1 MSTLKNS
8 LPDELIALWSP
19 ENEIEESHLIAV
31 GDDSDENNAITMDGN
46 AEDTIIDDS
55 NGYKTELSDREK
67 LKAAYA
73 LNLCTVSVSQ
83 IVKDRDQYIM
93 DQEYDA
99 ILNNLNLQNLPDDES
114 LLKILKEILDV
125 ITFFKIQEGDRAFI
139 EEDYKQALKQN
150 LTSAVNIGGL
160 VGSMTSMG
168 INSLMTPTGWVKA
181 GITVA
186 TTIGVGYM
194 NYRSGKNQARLN
206 KKKKEWE
213 LQRAA
218 IEQLNGLRRELF
230 DTAWHITKN
239 FEINDDWRLTENQ
252 ISQYLK
258 ILEDPDDYRRFE
270 RLDFIKDKF
279 YAYPPFWYQ
288 LGHTARLVSIS
299 EPDNKE
305 NYEEYARSCFKFFL
319 FNTHENILRD
329 DLIASSCALEY
340 AEMLDK
346 DNDRDKIREL
356 LSTALKYSGNKN
368 DVVEMCAIGF
378 LRIEEY
384 SIASRLLWR
393 LVNEKYDEN
402 FNAELLSIM
411 YCRLYIGLLQ
421 ADSNNEEAENLT
433 YALLPGSWNKETTEL
448 DKKELLEYAYE
459 LLRARVTEE
468 AYLIPLPD
476 ADNQVITE
484 QGYLRTRSELIKLK
498 ADDISQQVYEKYRL
512 EFLNIIMPESF
523 IERNGL
529 LFDYHT
535 GNIEDD
541 IKKCIQ
547 SIKTKRIVAS
557 YIDAIKREA
566 ILIQIYYAYE
576 HLFNCLA
583 KYIDNSPDTKNQ
595 IRDEIN
601 DYLGENRDGYKE
613 IENALESMQADDAIN
628 TIEEKITLFDF
639 QGLMERLFP
648 IIQVY
653 YVDRISRA
661 KDLSDISD
669 MEQELY
675 LFSKEYDF
683 EIPVIQQIDK
693 YKNEKIR
700 GREQKNNREIDPSI
714 LGIEDIEEYEKQ
726 QRDARDRFD
735 AIVALFKE
743 NRENLIKDN
752 NEKFSL
758 KIWGDDNYEQFLK
771 GRTDFNDITPI
782 AVIWNN
788 SKLAFRPMGK
798 VLAFDAERVYWID
811 KSVSVSYSEV
821 DYDKNNKLKL
831 NDKTYS
837 NSCIDFDA
845 LRKLIEAIIPIAD
858 KTNEFVHV
866 ESIGA
871 MEEKAKR
878 VVNMY
883 TTMAAVNGVNPVPVV
898 GIAPGI
904 SIQVAMLY
912 RITKAYRLDIG
923 KDTLKS
929 LSMEMLKD
937 ISTQTAEQQV
947 IKAVALM
954 LVPGSVVINGVIS
967 AGAAGALTYAMGMS
981 FSEYC
986 KGLLGTSTD
995 KKGKSPNLK
1004 FNISDAISVMKPSF
1018 EAHVKEKG
1026 KEIIEAEQKNAEN
1039 NLTKIV
1045 SIDIE
1050 ETKQELEETA
1060 EVIQKSVEV
1069 ISHSSEEI
1077 TQSSRNVRE
1086 SMDKGWDEIR
1096 KQMNKGKEE

>member
-1 MSTLKNS
+1 M
-8 LPDELIALWSP
+8 
-19 ENEIEESHLIAV
+19 
-31 GDDSDENNAITMDGN
+31 
-46 AEDTIIDDS
+46 
-55 NGYKTELSDREK
+55 
-67 LKAAYA
+67 
-73 LNLCTVSVSQ
+73 
-83 IVKDRDQYIM
+83 
-93 DQEYDA
+93 
-99 ILNNLNLQNLPDDES
+99 
-114 LLKILKEILDV
+114 
-125 ITFFKIQEGDRAFI
+125 F
-139 EEDYKQALKQN
+139 
-150 LTSAVNIGGL
+150 
-160 VGSMTSMG
+160 
-168 INSLMTPTGWVKA
+168 
-181 GITVA
+181 
-186 TTIGVGYM
+186 
-194 NYRSGKNQARLN
+194 
-206 KKKKEWE
+206 
-213 LQRAA
+213 
-218 IEQLNGLRRELF
+218 F

-239 FEINDDWRLTENQ
+239 FEIDDNWRLTENQ

-288 LGHTARLVSIS
+288 LGHTARLVSIN

-340 AEMLDK
+340 AEMLDA
-346 DNDRDKIREL
+346 DGERDKIKEL

-368 DVVEMCAIGF
+368 DVVEMCAVGF

-421 ADSNNEEAENLT
+421 ADSKHEEAEELT
-433 YALLPGSWNKETTEL
+433 YALLPGSWDKEVTEL

-476 ADNQVITE
+476 TDNNVITQ
-484 QGYLRTRSELIKLK
+484 QGYLRVRAELIKLK
-498 ADDISQQVYEKYRL
+498 ADDISQQIYEKYLR
-512 EFLNIIMPESF
+512 EFLNIIIPEPF

-529 LFDYHT
+529 LFDYYST
-535 GNIEDD
+535 NIEED
-541 IKKCIQ
+541 IKKCLQ
-547 SIKTKRIVAS
+547 SIKTKRIETS

-566 ILIQIYYAYE
+566 VLIQIYYAYE
-576 HLFNCLA
+576 HLFDCLT
-583 KYIDNSPDTKNQ
+583 KYIVNSPETKNQ

-601 DYLGENRDGYKE
+601 DYLRENKDGYKE
-613 IENALESMQADDAIN
+613 IENALESMQAADAIK
-628 TIEEKITLFDF
+628 TIEERLDLFNL
-639 QGLMERLFP
+639 QGLMERLSP

-653 YVDRISRA
+653 YVDRISKA
-661 KDLSDISD
+661 TDLSEVSD

-683 EIPVIQQIDK
+683 EVPVIRQIDT

-700 GREQKNNREIDPSI
+700 GRERKRNRDIDPSI

-726 QRDARDRFD
+726 QREARDRFD
-735 AIVALFKE
+735 AIVSLFKE
-743 NRENLIKDN
+743 NRENLINDINDKYC
-752 NEKFSL
+752 L

-771 GRTDFNDITPI
+771 GRTEFNDITPI

-788 SKLAFRPMGK
+788 SKFTFRQMGK
-798 VLAFDAERVYWID
+798 VIAFDAERIYWIE

-821 DYDKNNKLKL
+821 DFDKNNKLKL
-831 NDKTYS
+831 NDKIYS
-837 NSCIDFDA
+837 NSSVNFDA

-883 TTMAAVNGVNPVPVV
+883 TTMSAVNGVNPIPIV
-898 GIAPGI
+898 GMAPGL

-912 RITKAYRLDIG
+912 GITKAYRLDIG
-923 KDTLKS
+923 KDKLKS
-929 LSMEMLKD
+929 LSLEMVKD
-937 ISTQTAEQQV
+937 ITKQTAEQQV
-947 IKAVALM
+947 IKAIAIM
-954 LVPGSVVINGVIS
+954 LVPGSTVINGVIS

-986 KGLLGTSTD
+986 KGLLGPATD
-995 KKGKSPNLK
+995 KKEKSANNK
-1004 FNISDAISVMKPSF
+1004 FDISEAVSVMKPIF
-1018 EAHVKEKG
+1018 EAHVKE
-1026 KEIIEAEQKNAEN
+1026 IIEVEQKNAEN
-1039 NLTKIV
+1039 NLIKIE
-1045 SIDIE
+1045 SINIE
-1050 ETKQELEETA
+1050 ETKQELEDTA
-1060 EVIQKSVEV
+1060 EVIQKSVEI

-1096 KQMNKGKEE
+1096 KQMNKSKEE

>member
-1 MSTLKNS
+1 MSTTNYS
-8 LPDELIALWSP
+8 LPDRLIELWSSKKDS
-19 ENEIEESHLIAV
+19 ELKQVVKVKKESANHTAEEKEVLPK
-31 GDDSDENNAITMDGN
+31 
-46 AEDTIIDDS
+46 
-55 NGYKTELSDREK
+55 KTQNKHPKESPVELSDREK
-67 LKAAYA
+67 LRAAYA

-206 KKKKEWE
+206 KRKKEWE

-239 FEINDDWRLTENQ
+239 FKIDDRWRLTENQ

-258 ILEDPDDYRRFE
+258 ILEDHDDYRRFE

-288 LGHTARLVSIS
+288 LGHTARLVSID
-299 EPDNKE
+299 EPDNKK
-305 NYEEYARSCFKFFL
+305 NYEEYAKACFRFFL
-319 FNTHENILRD
+319 FYTDENILRD

-340 AEMLDK
+340 AEMLDVK
-346 DNDRDKIREL
+346 KNRDEIREL
-356 LSTALKYSGNKN
+356 LDTALKYSGNKN

-378 LRIEEY
+378 LRIEDF
-384 SIASRLLWR
+384 SMASRLLWR

-402 FNAELLSIM
+402 FNAEILSIM
-411 YCRLYIGLLQ
+411 YCRLYTGLLQ
-421 ADSNNEEAENLT
+421 HGEADQLT
-433 YALLPGSWNKETTEL
+433 YELLPGDWDKNDEDL
-448 DKKELLEYAYE
+448 DQKKLIEYAYE
-459 LLRARVTEE
+459 LLRSRVTEE

-476 ADNQVITE
+476 SDKQVITQ
-484 QGYLRTRSELIKLK
+484 QGYLRVRANLIKLK
-498 ADDISQQVYEKYRL
+498 SDDISQQIFQKYIE
-512 EFLNIIMPESF
+512 EFLHIIMPESF
-523 IERNGL
+523 VERNIL
-529 LFDYHT
+529 LFDYRT
-535 GNIEDD
+535 VNPKEDL
-541 IKKCIQ
+541 KKCIQ
-547 SIKTKRIVAS
+547 SIKTKRIEALYLEAV
-557 YIDAIKREA
+557 KREA
-566 ILIQIYYAYE
+566 ILIKIYYAYE
-576 HLFNCLA
+576 NLFNCLVN
-583 KYIDNSPDTKNQ
+583 YVVDSPDIKDQ

-601 DYLGENRDGYKE
+601 DYLSENKEGYKE
-613 IENALESMQADDAIN
+613 IENALENKNDKEATEIIELN
-628 TIEEKITLFDF
+628 TALFDLSD
-639 QGLMERLFP
+639 LMERLSP

-653 YVDRISRA
+653 YVDRISKA
-661 KDLSDISD
+661 DDLDIISG

-675 LFSKEYDF
+675 LFSKEHNF
-683 EIPVIQQIDK
+683 EIPVIHQIDT
-693 YKNEKIR
+693 YKNERLK
-700 GREQKNNREIDPSI
+700 GREKKRNRDIDPSI

-726 QRDARDRFD
+726 QRDARDRFE
-735 AIVALFKE
+735 AIVSLFKE

-771 GRTDFNDITPI
+771 GRKEFDTIMPL

-788 SKLAFRPMGK
+788 TKFSPGQMVK
-798 VLAFDAERVYWID
+798 VIAFDAERIYWIE
-811 KSVSVSYSEV
+811 KGISAAYSEV
-821 DYDKNNKLKL
+821 DYEKNNKIRLG
-831 NDKTYS
+831 NKTYS
-837 NSCIDFDA
+837 NNNVDFDA
-845 LRKLIEAIIPIAD
+845 FRKLIEDIKPIAD
-858 KTNEFVHV
+858 KSNAFVHV

-883 TTMAAVNGVNPVPVV
+883 TTMATVNGANPIPITGMVPAV
-898 GIAPGI
+898 

-912 RITKAYRLDIG
+912 RLSKVYRLDIG
-923 KDTLKS
+923 KDQLKELYS
-929 LSMEMLKD
+929 EMVKD
-937 ISTQTAEQQV
+937 ITKNTAEQHV
-947 IKAVALM
+947 IKAVASM
-954 LVPGSVVINGVIS
+954 LVPGGMVLTSVIS

-981 FSEYC
+981 FSDYC
-986 KGLLGTSTD
+986 KRFVANASGMSSKAVTNTFDVS
-995 KKGKSPNLK
+995 KAANAMKSDLETH
-1004 FNISDAISVMKPSF
+1004 I
-1018 EAHVKEKG
+1018 KEKG
-1026 KEIIEAEQKNAEN
+1026 KEIIEKEKEDVEN
-1039 NLTKIV
+1039 DLV
-1045 SIDIE
+1045 SVSIE
-1050 ETKQELEETA
+1050 ETRQELEDTA
-1060 EVIQKSVEV
+1060 DVINKSIEM
-1069 ISHSSEEI
+1069 INHNSEEI
-1077 TQSSRNVRE
+1077 NQSNQNVRD
-1086 SMDKGWDEIR
+1086 SMNKGWDEIR
-1096 KQMNKGKEE
+1096 KQMNMDKEV